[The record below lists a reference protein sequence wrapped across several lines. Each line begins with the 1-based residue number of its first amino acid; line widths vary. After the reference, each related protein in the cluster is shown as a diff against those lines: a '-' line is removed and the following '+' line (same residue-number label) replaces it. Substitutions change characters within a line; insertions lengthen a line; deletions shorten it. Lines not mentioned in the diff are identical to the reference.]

1 MEEKRFTVRGGDTMA
16 HPVAENVPG
25 SSAGNSG
32 FVNNSMSGGHSTG
45 NGRRYRAVQTALV
58 VLAGIVL
65 CLLGLVWAGLRSQGL
80 SSEIVVNSH
89 RGYSAAA
96 TENTIPAFKM
106 SIAAGAECAELDVQ
120 MTKDGVAVLTHDT
133 NLRRCTGL
141 DANVYDLTYA
151 QIEQLDA
158 GSYFSKRFTGTKIP
172 TLKQVLRLCKGRIKL
187 NIEIKPSA
195 QTPTLEEEVVRLI
208 QEEGFE
214 DDCTITSKSL
224 DTLAQIKALAPEI
237 RTGYITHSGFLG
249 FHDQRDV
256 DFYSIENGSI
266 TVLTIWQAHL
276 RGKTF
281 SAWTVNRQEEIDRM
295 IRLGVDDIITD
306 NPAIVQNALRR
317 RKTIEAD
324 FDLWDLLQEYYP
336 VEDDDTME
344 DA

>member
-1 MEEKRFTVRGGDTMA
+1 MEEKYD
-16 HPVAENVPG
+16 
-25 SSAGNSG
+25 
-32 FVNNSMSGGHSTG
+32 
-45 NGRRYRAVQTALV
+45 GRRYRAVQTALV
-58 VLAGIVL
+58 ILAGAVL
-65 CLLGLVWAGLRSQGL
+65 CLLGLVWVGLHSQRL
-80 SSEIVVNSH
+80 SQEIVVTSH

-96 TENTIPAFKM
+96 PENTIPAFKM
-106 SIAAGAECAELDVQ
+106 SIASGAEYAELDVQ

-151 QIEQLDA
+151 EIEQLDA
-158 GSYFSKRFTGTKIP
+158 GSFFSKRFAGTKIP

-195 QTPTLEEEVVRLI
+195 ATPTLEAEVVRLI
-208 QEEGFE
+208 REEGFAE
-214 DDCTITSKSL
+214 DCTVTSKSL
-224 DTLAQIKALAPEI
+224 DTLAQIKILAPEI

-266 TVLTIWQAHL
+266 TVLTVWQAHL
-276 RGKTF
+276 RGKTV

-306 NPAIVQNALRR
+306 NPAIVQNALRSR
-317 RKTIEAD
+317 RSMET
-324 FDLWDLLQEYYP
+324 DLQDLLAEYYP
-336 VEDDDTME
+336 VEDDDTLE